1 MLKNNIWS
9 SICTVSEVGN
19 LLRIIDILGD
29 SLYRT
34 EERSWEKAVGSQVGS
49 EWAGFFDLPPEQRK
63 AYLDRIKN
71 QLQNLKVLR
80 LRVAIDL
87 PVDSLRR
94 ICAWGRQN
102 ISPDVVLDM
111 EIDPAIVAGAE
122 ISWAGKYVD
131 LSHRTDLDKLL
142 DKYDGRL

>member
-1 MLKNNIWS
+1 MPSRNILDT
-9 SICTVSEVGN
+9 ICTIREVGS

-34 EERSWEKAVGSQVGS
+34 EEKSWEKAVGSQVGS
-49 EWAGFFDLPPEQRK
+49 EWTGFFDLPPQLRK
-63 AYLDRIKN
+63 AYLDSLQN
-71 QLQNLKVLR
+71 QLHSLKVLR
-80 LRVAIDL
+80 LRVAVDL
-87 PVDSLRR
+87 PVASLRR

-122 ISWAGKYVD
+122 ISWAGKYID
-131 LSHRTDLDKLL
+131 LSHRTELDKLL
-142 DKYDGRL
+142 DKYGRL